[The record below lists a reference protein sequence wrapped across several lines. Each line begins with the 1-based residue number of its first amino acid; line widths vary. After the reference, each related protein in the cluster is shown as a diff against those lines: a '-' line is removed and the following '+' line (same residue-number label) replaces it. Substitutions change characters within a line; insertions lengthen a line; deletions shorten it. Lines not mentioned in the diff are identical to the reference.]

1 MLKTRSLALAFV
13 MLGLIGSQADA
24 AARRGGW
31 YQWWLKQNAAR
42 SAAIE
47 ALAASGRGGSD
58 STNSITVTPA
68 VIPPPV
74 AASPQPSLGPI
85 TTGSLF
91 GGAGYQPPAQIT
103 PTPAPETVVTI
114 PATTIPTF
122 EYDAL
127 LNFSDGPYAQA
138 SLLTTGNA
146 QPWYTSPVVQNLYGG
161 IPDVATREAFTQSV
175 LEKVESTYAQHGL
188 DLNLTTDPSARS
200 AHSMSVVAGT
210 SYGPN
215 PNAIG
220 ITDMGN
226 DGFTFIDKL
235 TYPTSTDQLEWAVAN
250 NISHELMHAFNVE
263 HHSTDGGSLDAAVA
277 NWDMLI
283 SPNASFGAEA
293 VADLASQD
301 FQTRFAPAGFYAA
314 QDTYGMLTANPVPEP
329 TTLALWGLAGVAG
342 LLIRRRQLH
351 ARSQV

>member
-1 MLKTRSLALAFV
+1 MIKTRSLALAFV
-13 MLGLIGSQADA
+13 LLGLVGSQADA

-31 YQWWLKQNAAR
+31 YQWWLKQNATR

-47 ALAASGRGGSD
+47 ALAASGRGG
-58 STNSITVTPA
+58 NSVAGSISATPA
-68 VIPPPV
+68 VIRPQPAPV
-74 AASPQPSLGPI
+74 APSMPPI
-85 TTGSLF
+85 TSASLF
-91 GGAGYQPPAQIT
+91 GGANYQPPVSPAPE
-103 PTPAPETVVTI
+103 PTPAPLVTI
-114 PATTIPTF
+114 PASTAPTF
-122 EYDAL
+122 DYDAL

-146 QPWYTSPVVQNLYGG
+146 QPWYNSPVVQNLYGG

-175 LEKVESTYAQHGL
+175 LGKVESTYARHGL
-188 DLNLTTDPSARS
+188 DLSLTTDPNASS
-200 AHSMSVVAGT
+200 AHSMSVVSGT

-215 PNAIG
+215 SNAIG

-283 SPNASFGAEA
+283 SPEASFGAEA

-301 FQTRFAPAGFYAA
+301 FETRFAPAGLYAA
-314 QDTYGMLTANPVPEP
+314 QSTNGILAANPVPEP
-329 TTLALWGLAGVAG
+329 STIALWGLLGVIGVAA
-342 LLIRRRQLH
+342 RRRTL
-351 ARSQV
+351 RSRAGR